1 MRILYVTADLP
12 WPLTSGYLRH
22 YHFLRALGARHEV
35 TLLSL
40 MGPTHAPSD
49 VAALEAVV
57 DRVVTEPA
65 TRGRRPIAVKVAD
78 RLRMVAAGGDTSAVR
93 LGATGGRL
101 AATTPFDV
109 LLLSGKRTMPVLDG
123 LPPMPLVADLCDATS
138 IRIRRQ
144 MRHASP
150 VDLPALALEYIE
162 IRRVERSLTHRARH
176 AIFASARDRAAV
188 VGPGATRDPS
198 ISPASVVPNGV
209 DLETWRR
216 RGRELGQDEIVFT
229 GAMDYPPN
237 ADAAVQLVE
246 TVLPLVRE
254 QVPTARVSIVGRDPA
269 PAVRALDARDGVT
282 VTGFVDDVR
291 PYLERAAVFAAP
303 IRYGAGI
310 QNKVLEALA
319 MEVPV
324 VASPL
329 AADGLRTQDGDVPP
343 VAVAREPSAM
353 AEAVV
358 ARLREAEQGA
368 MADPALRAYVA
379 THFDWTTNADR
390 LEAIL
395 LEAAGRSDEPPLD
408 TDDADDAGP
417 DDVDAAGIPA

>member
-1 MRILYVTADLP
+1 VT
-12 WPLTSGYLRH
+12 G
-22 YHFLRALGARHEV
+22 
-35 TLLSL
+35 
-40 MGPTHAPSD
+40 
-49 VAALEAVV
+49 AALAE
-57 DRVVTEPA
+57 DR
-65 TRGRRPIAVKVAD
+65 
-78 RLRMVAAGGDTSAVR
+78 
-93 LGATGGRL
+93 
-101 AATTPFDV
+101 PFDV
-109 LLLSGKRTMPVLDG
+109 LLLSGKRTMPVLAG

-144 MRHASP
+144 MRHAP
-150 VDLPALALEYIE
+150 LIDQPALALEYVE
-162 IRRVERSLTHRARH
+162 IRRVERTLTHLASH

-188 VGPGATRDPS
+188 VGARDDDVRPLA
-198 ISPASVVPNGV
+198 PASVVPNGV

-216 RGRELGQDEIVFT
+216 DRRELGRDEIVFT

-237 ADAAVQLVE
+237 ADAAIQLVE
-246 TVLPLVRE
+246 HVLPRVRVE
-254 QVPTARVSIVGRDPA
+254 MPAARVAIVGRDPTA
-269 PAVRALDARDGVT
+269 RVLALADHPGVT

-329 AADGLRTQDGDVPP
+329 AADGLRTQNGDVPP
-343 VAVAREPSAM
+343 VDVAKGPEAM
-353 AEAVV
+353 ARRV
-358 ARLREAEQGA
+358 ADRLREAAAGA
-368 MADPALRAYVA
+368 TADPVLREYVA

-395 LEAAGRSDEPPLD
+395 L
-408 TDDADDAGP
+408 
-417 DDVDAAGIPA
+417 DAAGVPA